1 VPLYDDG
8 AGVDVL
14 ANDGIYTS
22 AFTQFTANGRYSV
35 SAKVSTVPSQTRIR
49 TTRSYY
55 AYSKSSKAVKSLRK
69 STNSSL
75 SDIKSEFKI
84 SDFIASSG
92 DPKEDIETEPIY
104 EFTRESEAGSF
115 KVDNYVP
122 SIDLIPPGRVT
133 NLQIVSIDEE
143 EQIVQLQW
151 TSPGDDSFNGLKN
164 LKL

>member
-1 VPLYDDG
+1 VFLYDDG

-14 ANDGIYTS
+14 ANDGIYTA

-49 TTRSYY
+49 ATRSYY

-69 STNSSL
+69 SANSL
-75 SDIKSEFKI
+75 SDIKSEFEI

-92 DPKEDIETEPIY
+92 NPKDEIETEPIY

-115 KVDNYVP
+115 KVENYVP
-122 SIDLIPPGRVT
+122 NVDLIPPGRVT
-133 NLQIVSIDEE
+133 NLQIVSIDEDD
-143 EQIVQLQW
+143 QIVELQW

-164 LKL
+164 FHL